1 MNATGLSMTDLAF
14 LSFRLPK
21 AERDRLK
28 ALAHRR
34 NESVQ
39 DLMRRAAAQLLA
51 NEDREP
57 PRLADILRQ
66 LRERKTELQQKGIEK
81 LWIFGSVARGDATPQ
96 SDVDLVAEFRREPML
111 SLTRVLSIGG
121 EIEDFLGSP
130 VQLAQWS
137 WLPPKVR
144 ETAERDA
151 VPVF

>member
-1 MNATGLSMTDLAF
+1 MTDLAF

-39 DLMRRAAAQLLA
+39 DLMRRAATRLLSE
-51 NEDREP
+51 EDRDP
-57 PRLADILRQ
+57 PRLTEVMRQ
-66 LRERKTELQQKGIEK
+66 LRERKADLQRKGIEK
-81 LWIFGSVARGDATPQ
+81 LWVFGSVARGDATLK
-96 SDVDLVAEFRREPML
+96 SDVDLIAEFRREPML
-111 SLTRVLSIGG
+111 SLTRILSIGG

-130 VQLAQWS
+130 VQLAEWS
-137 WLPPKVR
+137 WLPPKIR